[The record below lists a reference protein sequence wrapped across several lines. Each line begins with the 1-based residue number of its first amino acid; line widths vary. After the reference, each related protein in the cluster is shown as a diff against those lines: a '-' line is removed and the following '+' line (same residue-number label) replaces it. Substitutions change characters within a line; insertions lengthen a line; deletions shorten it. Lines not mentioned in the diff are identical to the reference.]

1 MLTEAGI
8 DGSTHSYLGNVTF
21 HSATDTHIVENYQ
34 HQRVSLARL
43 MWTIRRP
50 GSTLRVPPAGNKL
63 HLKGSNRS
71 EVQWQSAHLM
81 LAFLAM
87 QLNVVLDTCQTP
99 QPQFKAPT
107 ACTKYLITSNTLQG
121 RSGLA
126 TSGVFYR

>member
-1 MLTEAGI
+1 
-8 DGSTHSYLGNVTF
+8 
-21 HSATDTHIVENYQ
+21 
-34 HQRVSLARL
+34 

-87 QLNVVLDTCQTP
+87 QLNVVLDTCQTVSTLEYC
-99 QPQFKAPT
+99 APHVSST
-107 ACTKYLITSNTLQG
+107 DHRIFFFIPSRNPNLKHPLHVLSI
-121 RSGLA
+121 
-126 TSGVFYR
+126 